1 MKKDELNSTLARIQ
15 GINIQNYLTDDTEE
29 LGMNPT
35 ILIQVVDDEFEF
47 GYWDYFYKTNAN
59 NPNWYKEFKKEFDNY
74 LKEFEEQ
81 FDEDDEE
88 KNTITEIKVFV
99 CFYDS
104 LSDSKPYGYWDCLD
118 IIPNYYYD

>member
-15 GINIQNYLTDDTEE
+15 GIKIESYLTDDCEE

-74 LKEFEEQ
+74 LKEVEEQ
-81 FDEDDEE
+81 FDEDDE

-104 LSDSKPYGYWDCLD
+104 LSDSTPYGYWDCLD